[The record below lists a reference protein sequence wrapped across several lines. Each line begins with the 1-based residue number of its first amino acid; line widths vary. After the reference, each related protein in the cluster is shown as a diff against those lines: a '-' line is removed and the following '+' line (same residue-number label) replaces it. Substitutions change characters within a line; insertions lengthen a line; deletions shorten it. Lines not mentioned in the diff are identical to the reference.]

1 VLGGLRDAEPDDDK
15 LVRAAGAV
23 FDALYAGPGDRG
35 GMSPARSDIAAIVPS
50 PAPLSR
56 RRARRASRRSR

>member
-1 VLGGLRDAEPDDDK
+1 
-15 LVRAAGAV
+15 VRAAGAV
-23 FDALYAGPGDRG
+23 FDALYAGAGDRG

-56 RRARRASRRSR
+56 RRAKRASRRSR